1 MSNIVLFIHVVL
13 CLGLIVAIL
22 LQRSEGGAL
31 GIGGGSGSLLS
42 GRGAAN
48 VLTRTTAILGG
59 LFFLTSLALTLL
71 SGSHRGATSVTDEL
85 TREQGGAARI
95 TAPVLDGGAPAPTG
109 PAVPAPAGST
119 QSPTDAAGT
128 STASGAPAATPP
140 ETPAGAPSV
149 PAPTRGQAQP
159 SQPSLNTVTTPAPR
173 PQNAPPAR
181 AQPSAAS
188 PAGTSAPGGQS
199 GPGAPP
205 LEEPPQ
211 R

>member
-71 SGSHRGATSVTDEL
+71 SGAHSGSNSVTDDL
-85 TREQGGAARI
+85 IRGQNGAARI
-95 TAPVLDGGAPAPTG
+95 TAPVLDGGAAAPAPGAPPAIPAPSAPTG
-109 PAVPAPAGST
+109 PASGTPAEP
-119 QSPTDAAGT
+119 GT
-128 STASGAPAATPP
+128 GAPAVPGPAVPGQAVPGQAVSGSPASGQPATGQLPSGPP
-140 ETPAGAPSV
+140 AAGAPPQSP
-149 PAPTRGQAQP
+149 PAS
-159 SQPSLNTVTTPAPR
+159 SQP
-173 PQNAPPAR
+173 
-181 AQPSAAS
+181 
-188 PAGTSAPGGQS
+188 
-199 GPGAPP
+199 
-205 LEEPPQ
+205 Q